1 MCATHI
7 DLRDPTHAS
16 QAAYVGIA
24 GTGHLLDGDLDRTG
38 SATKS
43 TRRPS
48 GSAIQH
54 GSADGP
60 RYLAGTST
68 RRTACPGHIGAA
80 RYGDRG
86 HNPTPPTQPAALG
99 PPFQLSDTDQAY
111 VDQILQMWEN
121 TSKDIKTFDSA
132 FERWEY
138 DPVFGPADV
147 PFIKSRGQ
155 LSYSKPDKG
164 SFKITDI
171 QRYVQKD
178 PNKPGTYE
186 PQKEE
191 VGEHWVCDG
200 KAIYE
205 YKHDKKQLVV
215 SALPE
220 QMRGQSIVDGP
231 LPFLFG
237 AEAAKLKARYWIR
250 CKQSNAA
257 EIWLEAYPR
266 TQEDAANYH
275 HVDVM
280 LNRKTMMPAA
290 IQVHMPNGRNRAV
303 YMFNDKPTVNGAL
316 DALFGTLFASPR
328 TPLGW
333 TRVVEQLPTA
343 PQATQP
349 TATQLK

>member
-1 MCATHI
+1 MHLKPHLLPSLALAICLTATSIAQVQHPNQPAAHQAVQFNTAQQAAPDI
-7 DLRDPTHAS
+7 S
-16 QAAYVGIA
+16 QAQALGAPLAQVTSVPA
-24 GTGHLLDGDLDRTG
+24 AAATEGTT
-38 SATKS
+38 
-43 TRRPS
+43 
-48 GSAIQH
+48 
-54 GSADGP
+54 
-60 RYLAGTST
+60 
-68 RRTACPGHIGAA
+68 
-80 RYGDRG
+80 
-86 HNPTPPTQPAALG
+86 PTPPAQPPALG
-99 PPFQLSDTDQAY
+99 PPFQLTDTDQAY

-121 TSKDIKTFDSA
+121 TSKEVKTFDSP

-171 QRYVQKD
+171 QRFVQKD

>member
-1 MCATHI
+1 MHLKPLMLASLALATCLTATSIAQVQQPNQPDVHQAVQFNTAPQTAPDI
-7 DLRDPTHAS
+7 S
-16 QAAYVGIA
+16 QAQALGAPLAQVTSVPPA
-24 GTGHLLDGDLDRTG
+24 TATEGTT
-38 SATKS
+38 
-43 TRRPS
+43 
-48 GSAIQH
+48 
-54 GSADGP
+54 
-60 RYLAGTST
+60 
-68 RRTACPGHIGAA
+68 
-80 RYGDRG
+80 
-86 HNPTPPTQPAALG
+86 PTPPTQPAALG